1 MNATSASF
9 NIPRGGGSSKPA
21 AAENQ
26 KHQRQ
31 MIASQQHKFSAATKK
46 TASGSVSQKVKEVV
60 EGGGHD
66 VEILRL
72 QIDALHA
79 QMEDQAKLSKDQL
92 TALLEDRKVS

>member
-1 MNATSASF
+1 MNTTSDSF

-21 AAENQ
+21 AGIP

-46 TASGSVSQKVKEVV
+46 TASGSASQKVKEVL
-60 EGGGHD
+60 EGGGQD